1 MCGDLDMCTC
11 WPFSNS
17 LMLAQDNAA
26 SPIVMCSEDTLENKD
41 SIYLLLY
48 RWNPVVGFNHAETF
62 QLFEIASYGRLHLIR
77 KLNFYVAG
85 SILRTHMRHEKA
97 DIVTLLIQYFL
108 QLASQFLP
116 LECHSE
122 HSDCHCHATVFC
134 LPSEN
139 VKISYK
145 LAVQEYSYTGSAH
158 RATFQCLINA
168 VNTSWLFYKLA
179 PASNC
184 RNEADWS

>member
-1 MCGDLDMCTC
+1 M
-11 WPFSNS
+11 
-17 LMLAQDNAA
+17 
-26 SPIVMCSEDTLENKD
+26 
-41 SIYLLLY
+41 
-48 RWNPVVGFNHAETF
+48 GFNYAETF
-62 QLFEIASYGRLHLIR
+62 QLFEIASYDRLHLMR
-77 KLNFYVAG
+77 KLNFYVAC

-139 VKISYK
+139 VNLSYK

-168 VNTSWLFYKLA
+168 VNTS
-179 PASNC
+179 
-184 RNEADWS
+184 